1 MKGLIFSNHGKPW
14 TPKERI
20 SFSEISK
27 KTNFIDLCSQFG
39 RRPNGIYFAL
49 LQKYRIN
56 AERESAKYDREL
68 SIERINKYSINNETV
83 ALDNNLIVM
92 MKVYKLF
99 KNINH
104 KAYGENV
111 IKVLRECINC
121 NEFLTFSD
129 ERKGFYLSSM
139 CEIYRRLDDFQ
150 ELIIWRKKFEEYNQ
164 TNIFNLYKTVL
175 DKEEDVAKN
184 DHEIFDVYSDGVPFQ
199 FNTSTGFPKLV
210 LSKISS
216 KFTIQAIEEYHFF
229 SDYPFTYHEV
239 YGITTIPYY
248 LFDLQMK
255 DLINHS
261 KFLEDVILLDIIKS
275 HFSKE
280 YSKKILSHIES

>member
-1 MKGLIFSNHGKPW
+1 
-14 TPKERI
+14 
-20 SFSEISK
+20 
-27 KTNFIDLCSQFG
+27 
-39 RRPNGIYFAL
+39 
-49 LQKYRIN
+49 
-56 AERESAKYDREL
+56 
-68 SIERINKYSINNETV
+68 
-83 ALDNNLIVM
+83 

-104 KAYGENV
+104 KAYVENI
-111 IKVLRECINC
+111 IKLLMKCINC

-129 ERKGFYLSSM
+129 ERKGFYLTSM

-150 ELIIWRKKFEEYNQ
+150 ELITWRKKFEEYNQ

-184 DHEIFDVYSDGVPFQ
+184 DHAIYDVYSDGVPFQ

-210 LSKISS
+210 LSKISTS
-216 KFTIQAIEEYHFF
+216 LLCKQSRVSLF
-229 SDYPFTYHEV
+229 SDYPFTYEV
-239 YGITTIPYY
+239 FGIILVPYY

-255 DLINHS
+255 DLINYS
-261 KFLEDVILLDIIKS
+261 KFLEDVILPDIIKS

-280 YSKKILSHIES
+280 YSINILSHIET